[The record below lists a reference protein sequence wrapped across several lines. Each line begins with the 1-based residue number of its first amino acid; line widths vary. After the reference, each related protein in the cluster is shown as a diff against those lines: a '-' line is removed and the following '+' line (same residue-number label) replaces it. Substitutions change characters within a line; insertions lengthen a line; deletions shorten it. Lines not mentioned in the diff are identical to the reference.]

1 MKNNHNAPQQPRVS
15 QRSHKLWALLVLVLL
30 PMAVAAQV
38 NIGGAVFGGA
48 RQANVGGHTYVNIEA
63 KETNLDIVINAVYG
77 GNDIAGEVATSLG
90 EETTVPEGLEEAT
103 ENHVDNTYS
112 AFIRTSQA
120 DNKKLFI
127 GQLFGGGNGDYTY
140 TANAN
145 DKYDATVRQIVWDN
159 TAKKYVMGDTTLT
172 DVLKPEL
179 AKTYLELT
187 GGTFGYVYGGGNN
200 ATVTGATDI
209 CINNTSTL
217 TQIAGEDAGGQ
228 PTGVALLTTER
239 LQQMG
244 INTEY
249 YNKNDEQFLFSRVFG
264 GNNKADM
271 SIAPTWHLENGNIE
285 NLYSGGNE
293 GRMINPKGL
302 LMEIAETSHIRV
314 DNVYG
319 GCRKADVRPMMVNS
333 EGVLTDVTEVQN
345 PTGYNFPKDFAART
359 LIRGGDINN
368 VYGGN
373 DVSGQV
379 FFGNAVG
386 IYTTIRGD
394 VYGGGNGSYP
404 YTDNPDLKNSLLYG
418 DFYYDVPTGKTSV
431 QALNDFRP
439 NAAQVSIRLFG
450 TETDRT
456 FIHGSVY
463 VGGNSAS
470 LADTRDKPTVEL
482 KIGSYVIA
490 NNVFLGNNGVN
501 MVANTEPTDVL
512 QVMASTD
519 KTSDGTKYNSMDLT
533 DETTFAQYMDGCAMS
548 LMPSVVFDDIEKGDP
563 ATYED
568 YSTYFGSLFCGGNV
582 GSMTVPGCQTVTFHH
597 RIIVYDKVVGGCN
610 NAYVDAKVGINAA
623 YKGGMIGTTEERPLY
638 VDGSGNIKDRLHL
651 NFSGLKIQPKRWN
664 AERTDLVWNTISAK
678 TGQEVTAENLTTG
691 TNTADDLDRR
701 LKGGNIYGG
710 CYNSGRVNGNVVITI
725 SESIIDRDDVFD
737 VVDFENG
744 EPKMYENES
753 YTISKRNSGVILDE
767 QCMDVLGKALNVFG
781 GGYGENSEIWGS
793 TTINHTDGYVFQI
806 FGGGEHGAIGMQ
818 QSDGTYTYDERF
830 STYINLDG
838 QNAGVARYAAND
850 ENIAE
855 VEFIYG
861 GAFEGPVCGDT
872 HVYLGNGRI
881 FGSFSGSCN
890 ADIYGHTETYLG
902 HNMAGELGFPWVRD
916 HVYGGNDLGGRIL
929 NTQDADFTDKIR
941 TDIRPLIYNAQNPH
955 AAAYMEYVQG
965 RVDNIFGGAYGN
977 YDYRDRFFSE
987 YTDEDGFA
995 KDGFYKPYMKN
1006 AFVNFKPNSYS
1017 ENMVRRVY
1025 GAGEGHTFATASD
1038 LDRDKSQDRSYVL
1051 IDIPEG
1057 VENFA
1062 NMAVFGAGDYS
1073 GVGVGVEKAVAD
1085 ANADGITAAAVVDLM
1100 SGQIGNVYGASYQEG
1115 FTRRT
1120 IVNVPSST
1128 GIASTIVAKK
1138 IFAGAY
1144 GLSNTLPCDAYEAT
1158 LNYQSEDATASAL
1171 YGGNNN
1177 ARRTF
1182 YGTVNV
1188 SATVWSDKAK
1198 GYQGTVY
1205 GAGLGVDSW
1214 SQYTEVNL
1222 LPGALVYEAY
1232 GGGEDGKVINIE
1244 SLVAWKAA
1252 DNTIDTTMPDGY
1264 TDEGLAS
1271 DLAHYF
1277 HLANDI
1283 EAGHIKEIDHSTG
1296 KFKNITKTKYN
1307 TNVNIHEGATVAGY
1321 CYGGG
1326 LGHRTIANSGDVY
1339 GTTYIALLGGKVNK
1353 DLYAAGTSGDVKDNY
1368 GVGSF
1373 MAGTTAYIRGGTA
1386 RNVYGGG
1393 WEGGVGK
1400 HEGDIAASHA
1410 EDILGETHVIVGHM
1424 AGESFVNGLPAVE
1437 RNAYGGGEGG
1447 AVFGTTNLTLYDGYI
1462 GYRYFTQ
1469 QPTDDAYHYE
1479 TRGSGYY
1486 QEKIF
1491 DETSNTYPAKT
1502 DQLND
1507 CGNLFGGGYVDN
1519 SSVDIT
1525 HVTIYGGQVRGCAFG
1540 GGEIAAIGRGVVEMS
1555 GEANSVRVLQG
1566 IYKGGETH
1574 VYMYD
1579 GHVLRHVFGGGRGY
1593 DNLQRVGTLYSD
1605 GFVFGST
1612 DVHIRGGEVG
1622 SREGLNRGFGNV
1634 FGGGDVGYVYSAIG
1648 KKVGERESD
1657 DQLVEGLPTSGGGY
1671 YYVDGVISNGM
1682 TMDCSVDV
1690 EAYSKVLYEGGVT
1703 IDGNSFAQGEFVPV
1717 EELNKLQRTTSSNE
1731 NGKPTWDK
1739 LSADG
1744 IKIHN
1749 AVFAG
1754 GNVTSNSDQVYAG
1767 TVTVFGNVTAAL
1779 RDVYN
1784 RDLIEIGTEHMG
1796 GLYGDGN
1803 LTLVDGF
1810 RDLHID
1816 NYGTDYYGL
1825 DKEITKAEYDELSD
1839 RERAYFVLKYKCIKS
1854 CTDRKGNSY
1863 SETSSPLSADE
1874 IRELFAV
1881 IQGVDTNPTW
1891 TTEAWDA
1898 DQGVPSSDYWEENGF
1913 CSLYAGRLLNT
1924 IQRADMC
1931 AIFGSR
1937 MVLQGAEDRVA
1948 YQHDYN
1954 NYTINRVDEVSLNRR
1969 SSQAGDTEE
1978 KDKVHGNYFGIYS
1991 IVNYLGNLTSDV
2003 FFTEQASPDANN
2015 PSHTAIRTTD
2025 TSNTANAADG
2035 STTYYTWKYNNR
2047 QKSNRNNA
2055 TSINKVALASGVYL
2069 EIIREETEKA
2079 DSTKWGL
2086 ITGVVELD
2094 LIDVRQ
2100 GFGGGYVYAKNEHR
2114 PKVWH
2119 PEYGKVTLSP
2129 YNLSAR
2135 TYRRFVYTGT
2145 EVAIETSGNFVHNT
2159 KQIIDDC
2166 YPNANSY
2173 TGEDAAP
2180 AHYWYIKGSIYV
2192 YDQYISAYTG
2202 SANAYAEMVNIPL
2215 TISAS
2220 SHGKLTLRDV
2230 QPNLYAYFGEDG
2242 PLGAEGKVVVN
2253 NKTYHAG
2260 DPIDYWTWNTL
2271 SAADQGRFVN
2281 DVYIVVADCK
2291 IGDTE
2296 YKAGTVM
2303 LPGAVT
2309 TLRGDTPPTV
2319 TYVEDDVEKTDKD
2332 FDFFFRQAN
2341 NISHDTGY
2349 ILTCDLNNPGVW
2361 NDYYSLVNGRDASGN
2376 LSISTDAYN
2385 ELTEAQKAA
2394 YTDGPT
2400 YTPLNSGVY
2409 GQRQYSYGE
2418 IIHKEVYDTYMN
2430 MSEEHRA
2437 TLTGQAQVERAYVVT
2452 AELTATNKT
2461 GTEQHLYP
2469 GAPVYASDYTD
2480 EVWASISGKV
2490 AQARVCTSTLQL
2502 SETEY
2507 IYAGNLFSQAD
2518 IDKMKARHSDLTDEK
2533 LSEHLT
2539 DAYICTSEGGGL
2551 FGGSYFQAGK
2561 AYRAIGSWCSMSDA
2575 DRKNFRYNYDGLDLL
2590 IDPNYDAGH
2599 VSQRYGFKPQ
2609 YDGYMPGTE
2618 KARIDATTDP
2628 TSLAQ
2633 YAGCIPLKPRRYSQT
2648 QPIDYE
2654 AEYTGTSPLT
2664 YTGPNGTVTINPGY
2678 ENRIKRQAYEAIPN
2692 EKVHWSP
2699 VVVTDPGAYYIVKE
2713 AFISGDFPYTV
2724 GQVLTSDQYRSLGDK
2739 QDKIDVITID
2749 AEHAGPPDTDGHRQA
2764 VTYYF
2769 CREDYTI
2776 GEHGEGRDV
2785 NTLGIKQNTTP
2796 TTYTT
2801 GQTVPRAVV
2810 ISSDNYEQLVNKQ
2823 GGFVIHGTA
2832 PVETS
2837 TFYVSRESD
2846 IYDLSKEKIITVIY
2860 LYEYQES
2867 DESGNN
2873 ITPVS
2878 ERHVLNI
2885 HINFKSGIPEIGEL
2899 SEPGIVLPGS
2909 TVALRLPSVEPG
2921 AFEITSSGWELF
2933 TNQVDADTH
2942 QNGQAYYNNSTPMYW
2957 YQDDYW
2963 VAYYAQTY
2971 LGKTYSNAV
2980 QFKVANY
2987 HDLKKVMDD
2996 KEHHYYIDHKDV
3008 KREPK
3013 IYINDYTE
3021 DGVNSLDLLK
3031 DLIDLTHVQGT
3042 VDEKT
3047 GAFTPISGGA
3057 LDGHT
3062 PLQRTSPDDTEKPM
3076 RGGKYLDFILRTNI
3090 TAPGASPAG
3099 TVPGGS
3105 PAWTPI
3111 ASGEGECFSGTL
3123 HGDGHYISGL
3133 DQSLFGH
3140 LCGNV
3145 YNLGVM
3151 GSFTSAGIADSGDGF
3166 MENCWAM
3173 TTATAG
3179 FPGSDRAVFGRPEA
3193 TDGTVQIRN
3202 CYYLEKPEGVTT
3214 YYSTTDDGNH
3224 GLARPMPLKA
3234 FYNGTVA
3241 YNLNDF
3247 YLYKRLY
3254 DHNTPTGTVATYGYL
3269 KDSDDAS
3276 ALTLVAD
3283 GKYPEDYNS
3292 RYAYV
3297 EGRYADGDF
3306 IYAGGTIPEE
3316 KNIRLVE
3323 EVGQEDK
3330 YYPIWPDDYIFFG
3343 QALNYGHVEEREHQ
3357 EVPSPIIT
3365 SSERIL
3371 KTVDGNRVYR
3381 APAYFRNNIMDVA
3394 HFNPYAVFAQTK
3406 KNDDSYIAYRNM
3418 TAIDFTGGNGDLS
3431 GGYKEGWTAPGGSP
3445 AGTAPGGSP
3454 SGTAPGGSPA
3464 GAPARFFPPLLDDD
3478 GLSTFQNVD
3487 LTSNLLV
3494 YTHTVSSGSP
3504 AGKTATVIKNYQH
3517 DPAYTE
3523 TNNAYRTVR
3532 AQSTTGITCHWVQLA
3547 GEAYTT
3553 TNDHL
3558 LVDKQDFNCPISYTM
3573 GSDCRMWY
3581 QRKPDNYV
3589 GKKKTDGN
3597 YDTKAG
3603 WEAISLPFMAELVTT
3618 DTKGEITHFYGGSE
3632 VSKNDTDTKIGH
3644 EYWLREYT
3652 DMTAVS
3658 GSTDTGEAQFNYP
3671 SEVDKTAANKKV
3683 VNNTFLWDYYY
3694 QAAAGHNHLD
3704 KNKDTYQTY
3713 YEQPRTYEGYPLVAN
3728 GCPYLI
3734 GFPGERYYEFDL
3746 SGVFEAKTTDSPAPT
3761 KIGQQTIT
3769 FASDE
3774 GYQVQVSDTEIGSYM
3789 DGHAVTFNGNVY
3801 TFKPSYLNEELTE
3814 GYVLSDDGSA
3824 YIALSG
3830 SSAGNTALSGSPAEK
3845 VQAFRPYFTKKPAST
3860 GGHAPAYRRIVFSN
3874 GTATPHGQDFQPD
3887 LGEDIA
3893 ERLDIATRQG
3903 KIVVTSGL
3911 NNDADVAIYN
3921 TSGIPIDSYTIKP
3934 GETRET
3940 LINTSGVYIV
3950 RAAAGRY
3957 TKKLTL

>member
-1 MKNNHNAPQQPRVS
+1 MIKKKIVTI
-15 QRSHKLWALLVLVLL
+15 LALLL
-30 PMAVAAQV
+30 PLMLSAQI

-48 RQANVGGHTYVNIEA
+48 RQANVGGHTYVDIEA
-63 KETNLDIVINAVYG
+63 NETTIDIIINAVYG
-77 GNDIAGEVATSLG
+77 GNDIAGEIATNADT
-90 EETTVPEGLEEAT
+90 TTVPANLTAAVA
-103 ENHVDNTYS
+103 NNIDNTYS

-120 DNKKLFI
+120 DNKNLFI

-140 TANAN
+140 TDNAN
-145 DKYDATVRQIVWDN
+145 NKYDVTVKQPIWDN
-159 TAKKYVMGDTTLT
+159 SEKKFVLGDTTLT

-179 AKTYLELT
+179 AKTYLELM
-187 GGTFGYVYGGGNN
+187 GGTFAYVYGGGNN

-217 TQIAGEDAGGQ
+217 TEIAGQDDQGQ
-228 PTGVALLTTER
+228 STGVALLTTER

-249 YNKNDEQFLFSRVFG
+249 YNKNEEKFLFSRVFG

-271 SIAPTWHLENGNIE
+271 SIAPTWHLMAGNIE

-302 LMEIAETSHIRV
+302 LLEIAETSNIRI

-319 GCRKADVRPMMVNS
+319 GCRKADVRPMTINS
-333 EGVLTDVTEVQN
+333 EGVLTDVIEVQN

-373 DVSGQV
+373 DVSGRV

-418 DFYYDVPTGKTSV
+418 DFYYDVPSGQTSV
-431 QALNDFRP
+431 EALNAFRP
-439 NAAQVSIRLFG
+439 NAAQVSIRLYG
-450 TETDRT
+450 TEADRT
-456 FIHGSVY
+456 IIHGSVY

-470 LADTRDKPTVEL
+470 LSTEKQNPTAEL

-490 NNVFLGNNGVN
+490 DNVFLGNNGVN
-501 MVANTEPTDVL
+501 MVANTDPTDVL
-512 QVMASTD
+512 QIMASTD

-548 LMPSVVFDDIEKGDP
+548 LMPSVVFDDVEKGDP
-563 ATYED
+563 ANYED
-568 YSTYFGSLFCGGNV
+568 YTTYFGSFFCGGNV
-582 GSMTVPGCQTVTFHH
+582 GSMTLSGCETVTFHH

-610 NAYVDAKVGINAA
+610 NAFVEAKAGINAA
-623 YKGGMIGTTEERPLY
+623 YKGGMIGTETERPLF

-651 NFSGLKIQPKRWN
+651 NFNGLKIQPKRWN
-664 AERTDLVWNTISAK
+664 ADKTELIWNTISAK
-678 TGQEVTAENLTTG
+678 TGQEVTAENLTPG
-691 TNTADDLDRR
+691 TSTEDDLDRR
-701 LKGGNIYGG
+701 LKNGNIYGG
-710 CYNSGRVNGNVVITI
+710 CYNSGHVNGNVVITI
-725 SESIIDRDDVFD
+725 TESIIDRDDVFD
-737 VVDFENG
+737 KVEFENG
-744 EPKMYENES
+744 EPKLYASDS
-753 YTISKRNSGVILDE
+753 YNITKRNSGVILDE
-767 QCMDVLGKALNVFG
+767 QGMDVLGKALNVFG
-781 GGYGENSEIWGS
+781 GGYGVNSEIWGS
-793 TTINHTDGYVFQI
+793 TTINHNNGYVFQI
-806 FGGGEHGAIGMQ
+806 FGGGEHGAIGKQ
-818 QSDGTYTYDERF
+818 ESDGTYKYDERF
-830 STYINLDG
+830 STYINLNG
-838 QNAGVARYAAND
+838 LNEGVARYAAND

-855 VEFIYG
+855 TEFIYG
-861 GAFEGPVCGDT
+861 GAFEGPICGNT

-881 FGSFSGSCN
+881 FNSFAGSCN

-929 NTQDADFTDKIR
+929 NTQDADFTEKIR
-941 TDIRPLIYNAQNPH
+941 TDIRPLVYNVQNPH
-955 AAAYMEYVQG
+955 AAAYMEYTQG
-965 RVDNIFGGAYGN
+965 RVENIFGGAYGD
-977 YDYRDRFFSE
+977 YDYRDRIFSE

-995 KDGFYKPYMKN
+995 KTGFYKPYMKN
-1006 AFVNFKPNSYS
+1006 AFINFAPNSYS
-1017 ENMVRRVY
+1017 ENVVKRIY
-1025 GAGEGHTFATASD
+1025 GAGQGHTFATASD

-1051 IDIPEG
+1051 IDVPAN

-1062 NMAVFGAGDYS
+1062 NTAVFGAGDYS
-1073 GVGVGVEKAVAD
+1073 GVGIGVEKATAD
-1085 ANADGITAAAVVDLM
+1085 ANADGITAATVIDLM
-1100 SGQIGNVYGASYQEG
+1100 CGQIGNIYGASYREG

-1120 IVNVPSST
+1120 IVNVPTSTDISST
-1128 GIASTIVAKK
+1128 IITNK
-1138 IFAGAY
+1138 IFGGAY
-1144 GLSNTLPCDAYEAT
+1144 GLANNLPCDAFETTVNYNSEA
-1158 LNYQSEDATASAL
+1158 ATASAI

-1177 ARRTF
+1177 ARRTL
-1182 YGTVNV
+1182 YGTVNIT
-1188 SATVWSDKAK
+1188 APVWSDRTN
-1198 GYQGTVY
+1198 GYNATVY
-1205 GAGLGVDSW
+1205 GAGLGVNSW

-1222 LPGALVYEAY
+1222 RSGALVYEAY

-1244 SLVAWKAA
+1244 SLEAWKAE
-1252 DNTIDTTMPDGY
+1252 DNTIYTTMPDGY
-1264 TDEGLAS
+1264 TEDGLNS
-1271 DLAHYF
+1271 NLAHYF
-1277 HLANDI
+1277 DLANDI
-1283 EAGHIKEIDHSTG
+1283 EAGLIKEINHATG
-1296 KFKNITKTKYN
+1296 KYTNLDKKKYN
-1307 TNVNIHEGATVAGY
+1307 TNVNIHEGATIGGY

-1326 LGHRTIANSGDVY
+1326 LGHRAIPASGDVY
-1339 GTTYIALLGGKVNK
+1339 GTTYIALLGGKVTK

-1368 GVGSF
+1368 GVKNFIAS
-1373 MAGTTAYIRGGTA
+1373 TTAYIRGGTV

-1400 HEGDIAASHA
+1400 HDGDITVDHTN
-1410 EDILGETHVIVGHM
+1410 DIPGETHVILGHM
-1424 AGESFVNGLPAVE
+1424 AGTSFINGLPAIE

-1447 AVFGTTNLTLYDGYI
+1447 AVFGTTNLTLYDGYV
-1462 GYRYFTQ
+1462 GYRYFAQ
-1469 QPTDDAYHYE
+1469 QPTDNNYHYE
-1479 TRGSGYY
+1479 TRGTGYY

-1491 DETSNTYPAKT
+1491 DETSETYPT
-1502 DQLND
+1502 ETNQLEWS
-1507 CGNLFGGGYVDN
+1507 GNLFGGGYVDN
-1519 SSVDIT
+1519 SSVDVT
-1525 HVTIYGGQVRGCAFG
+1525 NVTIYGGLVRGSAFG
-1540 GGEIAAIGRGVVEMS
+1540 GGEIAAVGRGIVEMS

-1622 SREGLNRGFGNV
+1622 SRDGLTRGFGNV
-1634 FGGGDVGYVYSAIG
+1634 FGGGDVGYIYSAIG
-1648 KKVGERESD
+1648 QKVGERESD
-1657 DQLVEGLPTSGGGY
+1657 DQMTNGMPTHGGGY
-1671 YYVDGVISNGM
+1671 YYVNGDISKGM
-1682 TMDCSVDV
+1682 TMDCSVNV
-1690 EAYSKVLYEGGVT
+1690 EAYSKVLDEGGVT
-1703 IDGNSFAQGEFVPV
+1703 IDGNSFSQGEYVPV
-1717 EELNKLQRTTSSNE
+1717 EELNKLQRTSSSNA

-1754 GNVTSNSDQVYAG
+1754 GNVASNSDQVYAG

-1784 RDLIEIGTEHMG
+1784 RDLTEIGTEHMG

-1839 RERAYFVLKYKCIKS
+1839 RERAYFVLKYKCIVP
-1854 CTDRKGNSY
+1854 CTDRKGNEY
-1863 SETSSPLSADE
+1863 TTTSNPLTADE

-1898 DQGVPSSDYWEENGF
+1898 EQGKPSSAYWEENGF

-1924 IQRADMC
+1924 IQRADMV

-1937 MVLQGAEDRVA
+1937 MVLQGARDRVPSKV
-1948 YQHDYN
+1948 DYL

-1969 SSQAGDTEE
+1969 ISQANDTEE
-1978 KDKVHGNYFGIYS
+1978 KDKVHGNYFGIYN

-2003 FFTEQASPDANN
+2003 FFTETASPDPNN
-2015 PSHTAIRTTD
+2015 ASHTAIRTTD
-2025 TSNTANAADG
+2025 TGNSANAADG
-2035 STTYYTWKYNNR
+2035 STTYYQWKYANR

-2079 DSTKWGL
+2079 EETKWGL

-2145 EVAIETSGNFVHNT
+2145 EVEIETSGNFVHNT

-2173 TGEDAAP
+2173 AGADAAP

-2202 SANAYAEMVNIPL
+2202 AANAYAETVNIPL

-2220 SHGKLTLRDV
+2220 SHGKITLRDV
-2230 QPNLYAYFGEDG
+2230 QPNFYAYYGEDG
-2242 PLGAEGKVVVN
+2242 PLGAEGKVIVN
-2253 NKTYHAG
+2253 NKTYYAG

-2271 SAADQGRFVN
+2271 SVADQGRFVN
-2281 DVYIVVADCK
+2281 NVYIVVADCK
-2291 IGDTE
+2291 IGDIE
-2296 YKAGTVM
+2296 YPAGTVM
-2303 LPGAVT
+2303 LPEAVQA
-2309 TLRGDTPPTV
+2309 LRGDTPPTV
-2319 TYVEDDVEKTDKD
+2319 TYIEDEAEKTDKS

-2361 NDYYSLVNGRDASGN
+2361 NDYYSLINGRDGSGN
-2376 LSISTDAYN
+2376 LSITTDAYG
-2385 ELTEAQKAA
+2385 ELTDAQKVS

-2400 YTPLNSGVY
+2400 YTPINSGVY
-2409 GQRQYSYGE
+2409 GQRQYGYGE
-2418 IIHKEVYDTYMN
+2418 IITKEVYNTYMN
-2430 MSEEHRA
+2430 MSAEQRA
-2437 TLTGQAQVERAYVVT
+2437 ALSNQAEVERAYVVNT
-2452 AELTATNKT
+2452 ELTVTNKA
-2461 GTEQHLYP
+2461 GTEQHLYS
-2469 GAPVYASDYTD
+2469 GAPVYASDYTA
-2480 EVWASISGKV
+2480 EVWASISGKI
-2490 AQARVCTSTLQL
+2490 AEAKVCTSTLQL

-2518 IDKMKARHSDLTDEK
+2518 IDKMKARHNDLTDEL
-2533 LSEHLT
+2533 LSQHLT
-2539 DAYICTSEGGGL
+2539 DAYICTSEEGGL
-2551 FGGSYFQAGK
+2551 FGGTYYQTGK
-2561 AYRAIGSWCSMSDA
+2561 AYRAIGAWCSMSAA
-2575 DRKNFRYNYDGLDLL
+2575 DRENFRYNYDGLDLL
-2590 IDPNYDAGH
+2590 IDPNFDAGYIN
-2599 VSQRYGFKPQ
+2599 QRYGFKPQ
-2609 YDGYMPGTE
+2609 YDGFIPGTS
-2618 KARIDATTDP
+2618 KALIDATTDP
-2628 TSLAQ
+2628 TALAQLAQ
-2633 YAGCIPLKPRRYSQT
+2633 YDGCIPIKPRLYSQT

-2654 AEYTGTSPLT
+2654 AEYTGETPLT
-2664 YTGPNGTVTINPGY
+2664 YTGPNGTVTITPGY
-2678 ENRIKRQAYEAIPN
+2678 ENRIKRLAYEAIPN

-2699 VVVTDPGAYYIVKE
+2699 IVVTEPGEYYIVKE

-2724 GQVLTSDQYRSLGDK
+2724 GQVLSTDQYNTLTDK
-2739 QDKIDVITID
+2739 RDKIDVITID
-2749 AEHAGPPDTDGHRQA
+2749 DAHAGVLDSEGHRQS

-2769 CREDYTI
+2769 CREEYTI
-2776 GEHGEGRDV
+2776 GEHGEGRDI
-2785 NTLGIKQNTTP
+2785 NTLGIKLNTTA

-2801 GQTVPRAVV
+2801 GQTVPRAVI
-2810 ISSDNYEQLVNKQ
+2810 ISSDNYSNLINKQ
-2823 GGFVIHGTA
+2823 VGFVIHGTA
-2832 PVETS
+2832 PVVTS

-2873 ITPVS
+2873 ITPIS

-2885 HINFKSGIPEIGEL
+2885 HIRFKSGIPEIGEL

-2942 QNGQAYYNNSTPMYW
+2942 QNGQPYYNNSTPMYW
-2957 YQDDYW
+2957 YQNGYW

-2987 HDLKKVMDD
+2987 HDLKTVMED
-2996 KEHHYYIDHKDV
+2996 KEHHYFIDHEDV
-3008 KREPK
+3008 DRDPK
-3013 IYINDYTE
+3013 IYINDYSA
-3021 DGVNSLDLLK
+3021 DGKNGLDMLK
-3031 DLIDLTHVQGT
+3031 DLVQLANTTLTYDAEGNPL
-3042 VDEKT
+3042 
-3047 GAFTPISGGA
+3047 PISGGP
-3057 LDGHT
+3057 LDGHV
-3062 PLQRTSPDDTEKPM
+3062 PFSDNINEAQN
-3076 RGGKYLDFILRTNI
+3076 LDIILRTDI
-3090 TAPGASPAG
+3090 DY
-3099 TVPGGS
+3099 TVAGGS
-3105 PAWTPI
+3105 PIWTPI
-3111 ASGEGECFSGTL
+3111 ANGNDECFSGTL

-3151 GSFTSAGIADSGDGF
+3151 GSFTSAGIADEGKGF
-3166 MENCWAM
+3166 MENCWVK
-3173 TTATAG
+3173 TTATDG
-3179 FPGSDRAVFGRPEA
+3179 FTGSARALFGNPTA
-3193 TDGTVQIRN
+3193 DAGTVQIRN
-3202 CYYLEKPEGVTT
+3202 CYYPEAPEGVTT

-3241 YNLNDF
+3241 YDLNHF
-3247 YLYKRLY
+3247 YLYKRYY
-3254 DHNTPTGTVATYGYL
+3254 DHKPPTGTTSTYSYYVDDVDAQSNPTL
-3269 KDSDDAS
+3269 K
-3276 ALTLVAD
+3276 LVTT
-3283 GKYPEDYNS
+3283 GKYPEDYNEK
-3292 RYAYV
+3292 YAYV
-3297 EGRYADGDF
+3297 ENRFADGDF

-3316 KNIRLVE
+3316 KNIRLH
-3323 EVGQEDK
+3323 EVVDEPNR
-3330 YYPIWPDDYIFFG
+3330 YYPIWPDDYIYFG

-3357 EVPSPIIT
+3357 DIPSPIIT
-3365 SSERIL
+3365 SNERIL
-3371 KTVDGNRVYR
+3371 KTVNGNRVYR

-3406 KNDDSYIAYRNM
+3406 KDDASVIAYKDM
-3418 TAIDFTGGNGDLS
+3418 TAIDFTGGNDDVA
-3431 GGYKEGWTAPGGSP
+3431 GGYKESWTVPDGSA
-3445 AGTAPGGSP
+3445 AGTME
-3454 SGTAPGGSPA
+3454 
-3464 GAPARFFPPLLDDD
+3464 RFFSPLLDDD
-3478 GLSTFQNVD
+3478 GLSAFQNID
-3487 LTSNLLV
+3487 LTNNLLV
-3494 YTHTVSSGSP
+3494 YTHTVSSSSA
-3504 AGKTATVIKNYQH
+3504 AGKTATVISNYQH
-3517 DPAYTE
+3517 DPVYTE
-3523 TNNAYRTVR
+3523 TSNVYRTVA
-3532 AQSTTGITCHWVQLA
+3532 AQSTTGIYCHWVQLIE
-3547 GEAYTT
+3547 GAYTT

-3573 GSDCRMWY
+3573 GSSNRMWY
-3581 QRKPDNYV
+3581 QRIPDNYV
-3589 GKKKTDGN
+3589 GKKKKADGN
-3597 YDTKAG
+3597 YDTQAG
-3603 WEAISLPFMAELVTT
+3603 WEALSLPFMAELVTT
-3618 DTKGEITHFYGGSE
+3618 DTKGEITHFFSGSATAANSE
-3632 VSKNDTDTKIGH
+3632 NKIGH

-3652 DMTAVS
+3652 DITAAS

-3671 SEVDKTAANKKV
+3671 LEVAKTAANKKEV
-3683 VNNTFLWDYYY
+3683 TNTFLWDYYY
-3694 QAAAGHNHLD
+3694 KAAAGHNHLD
-3704 KNKDTYQTY
+3704 MNEDTYQTY
-3713 YEQPRTYEGYPLVAN
+3713 YEQSRTYEGYPLVAN
-3728 GCPYLI
+3728 GFPYLI

-3746 SGVFEAKTTDSPAPT
+3746 SGVFEAKTTDTPIPT
-3761 KIGQQTIT
+3761 KIGKQSIT

-3774 GYQVQVSDTEIGSYM
+3774 GYSVLVSDTEISQYINNHGI
-3789 DGHAVTFNGNVY
+3789 TFKGNVY

-3814 GYVLSDDGSA
+3814 GYVLNNDGSA
-3824 YIALSG
+3824 Y
-3830 SSAGNTALSGSPAEK
+3830 TALSASTTK
-3845 VQAFRPYFTKKPAST
+3845 KIQAFRPFFTKTTVST
-3860 GGHAPAYRRIVFSN
+3860 GGNAPAFHQITFSREIASLQDKDIV
-3874 GTATPHGQDFQPD
+3874 PD
-3887 LGEDIA
+3887 LSDNIA
-3893 ERLDIATRQG
+3893 ENINISSRRG
-3903 KIVVTSGL
+3903 KIVVTSEMR
-3911 NNDADVAIYN
+3911 DEADVQIYT
-3921 TSGIPIDSYTIKP
+3921 TSGTLIDSYNIKP
-3934 GETRET
+3934 GETIET
-3940 LINTSGVYIV
+3940 PVNNIGVYIV
-3950 RAAAGRY
+3950 RAAQARF
-3957 TKKLTL
+3957 TKKLTVK